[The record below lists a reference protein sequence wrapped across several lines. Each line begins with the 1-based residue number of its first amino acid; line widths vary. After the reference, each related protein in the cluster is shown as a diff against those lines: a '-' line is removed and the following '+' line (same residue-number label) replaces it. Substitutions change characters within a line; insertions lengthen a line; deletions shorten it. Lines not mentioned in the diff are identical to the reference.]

1 MPALG
6 KSLSEPLNGE
16 VVSGDWRFYADQ
28 ITTAWRKSVASI
40 IETGAV
46 GARGE
51 KLRRNARV
59 SGLTRLVAFA
69 EDANAA
75 ALCMSAIVFMA
86 DRYTHYRSHCG
97 SNRPKQAGRV
107 WAARA
112 PLRGNKS

>member
-1 MPALG
+1 LPALG

-69 EDANAA
+69 EDANALRFA
-75 ALCMSAIVFMA
+75 FQRSCLWRTDIPTTAHIAEATDRSRQDVFGQPE
-86 DRYTHYRSHCG
+86 HH
-97 SNRPKQAGRV
+97 
-107 WAARA
+107 
-112 PLRGNKS
+112 